1 MKYAFETYDQFL
13 DVNVRNGRTLSRN
26 KAIQIR
32 KLWKEKE
39 IAGEQWW
46 ALYVSYS
53 NKREEK
59 GTVNDIFGDVLS
71 FGTYLTNPGA
81 LIKVFEENQ
90 SIEVDT
96 EDTVEIPKEIL
107 EKVKSLG
114 GKTLGS
120 DGDSRYKIRLNGKIN
135 WLTYS
140 YIMNRL

>member
-1 MKYAFETYDQFL
+1 M
-13 DVNVRNGRTLSRN
+13 
-26 KAIQIR
+26 
-32 KLWKEKE
+32 
-39 IAGEQWW
+39 
-46 ALYVSYS
+46 
-53 NKREEK
+53 
-59 GTVNDIFGDVLS
+59 LS
-71 FGTYLTNPGA
+71 FSTYLTNPGA

-114 GKTLGS
+114 GKTLES